1 MAVDGGKI
9 VAEKDFI
16 YGWLR
21 DNGSSAGR
29 PVDLIF
35 GTEDGALYV
44 SDNEAG
50 VVYRVTRVRQSRR
63 RRQLYHL
70 RPY

>member
-1 MAVDGGKI
+1 MAVGGGKI

-16 YGWLR
+16 YAWLR
-21 DNGSSAGR
+21 DKGWSADW

-44 SDNEAG
+44 SDNKAG
-50 VVYRVTRVRQSRR
+50 AVYRVTRVRQSLR

-70 RPY
+70 L